1 MVRIDLDG
9 TIKDVRVVGKDKY
22 NELIYEYDV
31 ETKGM
36 KFKLRTKRLFDTEKR
51 VHAFGTVYNNVIYA
65 NDVFQIACDFSKDEK
80 V

>member
-1 MVRIDLDG
+1 MVRVDLEG

-22 NELIYEYDV
+22 GNLIYEYDV

-51 VHAFGTVYNNVIYA
+51 GHAFGTMYDNVIYA
-65 NDVFQIACDFSKDEK
+65 GDVFQIVCDFSKDEK